1 MSYRQFCNGE
11 KRREKRKKKPGKGG
25 PARPVASRSSVWRT
39 ITMDTI
45 MSHTAC
51 TVTLFSLQ
59 SCRRDWSRVDS
70 RCRLPRALPTLQISL
85 GREVVC
91 TQLLRIRVGE
101 FHSRLQGV
109 HICSLLAQVFRAV
122 TRKLDRQGPWCG
134 SPIPMLA
141 AIQASASPTYPAFTA
156 CVIQVVPRACLTSLI
171 QHPSRAPEPRLCTC
185 IKHRRLPSSTA
196 FQVENQTHAWPW
208 WWHSSVRSLHA
219 AAASS
224 DLHQGPIA
232 YLPNRISRRQPGCLL
247 SATCRASF
255 RYGSDSLTR
264 QLGPAKQSWH

>member
-1 MSYRQFCNGE
+1 
-11 KRREKRKKKPGKGG
+11 
-25 PARPVASRSSVWRT
+25 
-39 ITMDTI
+39 MDTI

-51 TVTLFSLQ
+51 TATLFSLQ

-101 FHSRLQGV
+101 FLGRLQGV

-141 AIQASASPTYPAFTA
+141 AIPASPTYPAFTV
-156 CVIQVVPRACLTSLI
+156 CLIVP
-171 QHPSRAPEPRLCTC
+171 
-185 IKHRRLPSSTA
+185 
-196 FQVENQTHAWPW
+196 HA
-208 WWHSSVRSLHA
+208 
-219 AAASS
+219 
-224 DLHQGPIA
+224 
-232 YLPNRISRRQPGCLL
+232 
-247 SATCRASF
+247 
-255 RYGSDSLTR
+255 
-264 QLGPAKQSWH
+264 